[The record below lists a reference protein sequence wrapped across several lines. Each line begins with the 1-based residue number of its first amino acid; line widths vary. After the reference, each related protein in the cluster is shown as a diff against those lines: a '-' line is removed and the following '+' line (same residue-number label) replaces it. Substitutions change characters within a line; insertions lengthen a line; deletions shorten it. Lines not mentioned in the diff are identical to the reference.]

1 MSDSSDHLSTGNPRV
16 KKPGL
21 SGRSRSRVC
30 VMKCFYQYFL
40 GESASRSSYS
50 DLRSFLD
57 SDIDYLRCNKDYF
70 EVLFAG
76 VCDRLDKILECLAKH
91 LDRPISS
98 VTPVELSILV
108 VSVFELLY
116 ERNVPAPVVINE
128 GIELA
133 KVYGGT
139 DGYKYVN
146 NILDK
151 VFSDVKSGL
160 V

>member
-1 MSDSSDHLSTGNPRV
+1 MSESSSTAAPRPR
-16 KKPGL
+16 KPGL

-40 GESASRSSYS
+40 GEDSFKGNYS

-70 EVLFAG
+70 EVLFSG
-76 VCDRLDKILECLAKH
+76 VCDHLEKILECLIKY
-91 LDRPISS
+91 LDRPVSS
-98 VTPVELSILV
+98 VTPIEISILV

-146 NILDK
+146 NVLDK
-151 VFSDVKSGL
+151 VFSDVKAGL
-160 V
+160 M